1 MVSAGGARPGP
12 VLPGPAGRRA
22 RRRRRARVASRV
34 ALLAVV
40 SLLVGTGTFVGGL
53 LAAPVDLA
61 VPPPPT
67 AALLLAADGRQF
79 ATIQP
84 PVRRDEVEAKDIP
97 EVMRQAIISAEDER
111 FLQHDGVDP
120 LATLRA
126 AFRDLTGGVA
136 QGGSTLT

>member
-1 MVSAGGARPGP
+1 M
-12 VLPGPAGRRA
+12 
-22 RRRRRARVASRV
+22 
-34 ALLAVV
+34 
-40 SLLVGTGTFVGGL
+40 GGL

-61 VPPPPT
+61 APPPPT

-84 PVRRDEVEAKDIP
+84 SVPRDEVEAKDIP
-97 EVMRQAIISAEDER
+97 EIMRQAIISAGDER

-126 AFRDLTGGVA
+126 ACRDLTGGVA